1 MKKIILV
8 ALAAVSVLLSSLTAS
23 ADTVIGE
30 EDTSYDR
37 YIAFGQDLSQK
48 EKKAVL
54 DAFGMVEADV
64 ENFS

>member
-37 YIAFGQDLSQK
+37 YIA
-48 EKKAVL
+48 
-54 DAFGMVEADV
+54 
-64 ENFS
+64 